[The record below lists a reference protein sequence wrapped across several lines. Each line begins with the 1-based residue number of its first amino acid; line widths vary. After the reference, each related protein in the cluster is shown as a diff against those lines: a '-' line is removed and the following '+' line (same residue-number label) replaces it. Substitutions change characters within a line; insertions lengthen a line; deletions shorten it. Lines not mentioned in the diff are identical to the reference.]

1 MTPERMGRPA
11 SPEEFLSSIPRKLE
25 LVEGHIP
32 GEQRLVLFLLTTMG
46 LERVAA
52 LVGRERWLDAF
63 ADDRGRTA
71 ARSPVTLESGS

>member
-1 MTPERMGRPA
+1 MNPERMGRPA

-32 GEQRLVLFLLTTMG
+32 GEQKLVLFLLTTMG

-52 LVGRERWLDAF
+52 LVGRERWL
-63 ADDRGRTA
+63 A
-71 ARSPVTLESGS
+71 AVEDEG